1 MPRIDLADPGSNERP
16 ARNRGAGFEAALEGN
31 EGAVM
36 LEWRLPKGN
45 GARIQEHRR
54 FLDRVEAGERLAA
67 ALVDRVRGPA
77 IVLGIP
83 RGGVIVAATVARR
96 LHAPL
101 DVVVPRKIGAP
112 GNPELA
118 VGAVAEGVE
127 AIDHQSL
134 RRLGFD
140 ASAVRDEVE
149 RQTKEVAR
157 RTAAFRAGRPPLE
170 LDGRTAVLVDDG
182 IATGWTA
189 VAAAR
194 WCRQQRAGRVVVAV
208 PVGPPDLEHR
218 LGSEVDDVVVLLRPD
233 PYLAVGQA
241 YVRFEQVSDEQ
252 VLACLRGVDSP
263 D

>member
-1 MPRIDLADPGSNERP
+1 MLGRRSSDRI
-16 ARNRGAGFEAALEGN
+16 
-31 EGAVM
+31 
-36 LEWRLPKGN
+36 
-45 GARIQEHRR
+45 GARIEEQGR

-67 ALVDRVRGPA
+67 ALVGRVREPS

-101 DVVVPRKIGAP
+101 DVVVPRKVGAP

-127 AIDHQSL
+127 AIDHHAL

-140 ASAVRDEVE
+140 AGAVRGEVA
-149 RQTKEVAR
+149 RQTAEVAR
-157 RTAAFRAGRPPLE
+157 RTAAYRAGRAPLE
-170 LDGRTAVLVDDG
+170 LEGRTAVLVDDG

-194 WCRQQRAGRVVVAV
+194 WCRRRRAAWVVVAV
-208 PVGPPDLEHR
+208 PVGPPDLEQR
-218 LGSEVDDVVVLLRPD
+218 LGAEVDDVVVLLRPE

-241 YVRFEQVSDEQ
+241 YVRFDQVSDEE
-252 VLACLRGVDSP
+252 VLACLRGVD
-263 D
+263 DRQ

>member
-1 MPRIDLADPGSNERP
+1 M
-16 ARNRGAGFEAALEGN
+16 
-31 EGAVM
+31 
-36 LEWRLPKGN
+36 
-45 GARIQEHRR
+45 
-54 FLDRVEAGERLAA
+54 LDRVHRP
-67 ALVDRVRGPA
+67 AL
-77 IVLGIP
+77 ILGIP

-96 LHAPL
+96 LGAPL

-127 AIDHQSL
+127 AIDHQAL

-140 ASAVRDEVE
+140 ASAVRGEVA
-149 RQTKEVAR
+149 RQTMEVAR
-157 RTAAFRAGRPPLE
+157 RTAAYRAGRPPLR
-170 LDGRTAVLVDDG
+170 LAGRTAVLVDDG

-194 WCRQQRAGRVVVAV
+194 WCRRQRAGRVVMAV
-208 PVGPPDLEHR
+208 PVGPPDLERR
-218 LGSEVDDVVVLLRPD
+218 LGSEVDDVVVLERLD

-252 VLACLRGVDSP
+252 VLACLRAVDDP
-263 D
+263 G

>member
-1 MPRIDLADPGSNERP
+1 M
-16 ARNRGAGFEAALEGN
+16 EGN
-31 EGAVM
+31 HGPVM
-36 LEWRLPKGN
+36 LDRRPSEGT
-45 GARIQEHRR
+45 GARIEGHGR
-54 FLDRVEAGERLAA
+54 FLDRAEAGERLAA
-67 ALVDRVRGPA
+67 ALVERVREPA

-83 RGGVIVAATVARR
+83 RGGGIVAATVARR
-96 LHAPL
+96 LGAPL

-127 AIDHQSL
+127 AIDHQAL

-140 ASAVRDEVE
+140 SSAVRAEVE

-157 RTAAFRAGRPPLE
+157 RTEAYRTGRPPLDLE
-170 LDGRTAVLVDDG
+170 RRTAVLVDDG

-194 WCRQQRAGRVVVAV
+194 WCRSRRAARVVVAV
-208 PVGPPDLEHR
+208 PVGPPDLERR

-252 VLACLRGVDSP
+252 VLACLRAVNSP
-263 D
+263 G

>member
-1 MPRIDLADPGSNERP
+1 MLDRRP
-16 ARNRGAGFEAALEGN
+16 SE
-31 EGAVM
+31 
-36 LEWRLPKGN
+36 GN
-45 GARIQEHRR
+45 GARIEEHRR
-54 FLDRVEAGERLAA
+54 FLDRVEAGEQLAA
-67 ALVDRVRGPA
+67 ALVQRVREPA

-83 RGGVIVAATVARR
+83 RGGVIVAATVAQR
-96 LHAPL
+96 LGAPL

-127 AIDHQSL
+127 AVDHQAL

-140 ASAVRDEVE
+140 ASAIRAEIQ
-149 RQTKEVAR
+149 RQTAEVAR
-157 RTAAFRAGRPPLE
+157 RTEAYRAGRPPLE

-194 WCRQQRAGRVVVAV
+194 WCRQRHAPRVVVAV
-208 PVGPPDLEHR
+208 PVGPPDLERR
-218 LGSEVDDVVVLLRPD
+218 LGAEVDDVVVLRRPD

-241 YVRFEQVSDEQ
+241 YVRFDQVSDEQ
-252 VLACLRGVDSP
+252 VLACLQAVDRP
-263 D
+263 Q

>member
-1 MPRIDLADPGSNERP
+1 
-16 ARNRGAGFEAALEGN
+16 LEGN
-31 EGAVM
+31 HRPVM
-36 LEWRLPKGN
+36 LDWRPSKGN
-45 GARIQEHRR
+45 GARIEEHRR

-67 ALVDRVRGPA
+67 ALVERVREPA

-96 LHAPL
+96 LEAPL

-127 AIDHQSL
+127 AVDHQAL

-140 ASAVRDEVE
+140 ASAVRSEVQ
-149 RQTKEVAR
+149 RQTAEVAR
-157 RTAAFRAGRPPLE
+157 RTEAYRAGRPPLE
-170 LDGRTAVLVDDG
+170 LDGRTAILVDDG

-194 WCRQQRAGRVVVAV
+194 WCRHRRAARVVVAV
-208 PVGPPDLEHR
+208 PVGPPDLERR

-252 VLACLRGVDSP
+252 VLACLRAVDTP
-263 D
+263 Q

>member
-1 MPRIDLADPGSNERP
+1 MLDRRPSN
-16 ARNRGAGFEAALEGN
+16 
-31 EGAVM
+31 
-36 LEWRLPKGN
+36 GN
-45 GARIQEHRR
+45 GARIEEHRR
-54 FLDRVEAGERLAA
+54 FLDRAEAGERLAA
-67 ALVDRVRGPA
+67 ALVERVQEPA

-96 LHAPL
+96 LGAPL
-101 DVVVPRKIGAP
+101 DVVVPRKVGAP

-127 AIDHQSL
+127 AIDHQAL

-140 ASAVRDEVE
+140 ADAVRAEVR
-149 RQTKEVAR
+149 RQTGEVAR
-157 RTAAFRAGRPPLE
+157 RTEAYRAGRPPLR

-194 WCRQQRAGRVVVAV
+194 WCRHQHAGRVVVAV
-208 PVGPPDLEHR
+208 PVGPPDLERR
-218 LGSEVDDVVVLLRPD
+218 LGLEVDDVVVLLRPD

-241 YVRFEQVSDEQ
+241 YVRFDQVSDDQ
-252 VLACLRGVDSP
+252 VLACLEPVDRP
-263 D
+263 R

>member
-1 MPRIDLADPGSNERP
+1 MFDRRPSERT
-16 ARNRGAGFEAALEGN
+16 GAHIGE
-31 EGAVM
+31 
-36 LEWRLPKGN
+36 
-45 GARIQEHRR
+45 QER
-54 FLDRVEAGERLAA
+54 FRDRVEAGERLAA
-67 ALVDRVRGPA
+67 ALVERVREPA

-96 LHAPL
+96 LGAPL

-127 AIDHQSL
+127 AVDHQAL

-140 ASAVRDEVE
+140 AGAVRGEIA
-149 RQTKEVAR
+149 RQTMEVAR
-157 RTAAFRAGRPPLE
+157 RTAAYRAGRPPLD
-170 LDGRTAVLVDDG
+170 LAGRTAVLVDDG

-194 WCRQQRAGRVVVAV
+194 WCRQQSAGRVVVAV
-208 PVGPPDLEHR
+208 PVGPPDLEQR
-218 LGSEVDDVVVLLRPD
+218 LGWEVDDVVVLERPD

-252 VLACLRGVDSP
+252 VLACLRDVDSP
-263 D
+263 E

>member
-1 MPRIDLADPGSNERP
+1 MLDRRP
-16 ARNRGAGFEAALEGN
+16 SEGT
-31 EGAVM
+31 
-36 LEWRLPKGN
+36 
-45 GARIQEHRR
+45 GARIEEHRR
-54 FLDRVEAGERLAA
+54 FLDRAEAGERLAA
-67 ALVDRVRGPA
+67 ALVDRVREPA

-96 LHAPL
+96 LGAPL

-127 AIDHQSL
+127 AIDHQAL

-140 ASAVRDEVE
+140 AGAVRGEVQ
-149 RQTKEVAR
+149 RQMAEVAR
-157 RTAAFRAGRPPLE
+157 RTRAYRAGRPPLR

-194 WCRQQRAGRVVVAV
+194 WCRHQRAARVVVAV
-208 PVGPPDLEHR
+208 PVGPPDLERR
-218 LGSEVDDVVVLLRPD
+218 LGAEVDDVVVLRRPD

-252 VLACLRGVDSP
+252 VLACLRAVDGP
-263 D
+263 R

>member
-1 MPRIDLADPGSNERP
+1 L
-16 ARNRGAGFEAALEGN
+16 
-31 EGAVM
+31 
-36 LEWRLPKGN
+36 
-45 GARIQEHRR
+45 
-54 FLDRVEAGERLAA
+54 LDRVHRP
-67 ALVDRVRGPA
+67 AL
-77 IVLGIP
+77 ILGIP

-96 LHAPL
+96 LGAPL

-127 AIDHQSL
+127 AIDHQAL

-140 ASAVRDEVE
+140 ASAVRGEVA
-149 RQTKEVAR
+149 RQTMEVAR
-157 RTAAFRAGRPPLE
+157 RTAAYRAGRPPLR
-170 LDGRTAVLVDDG
+170 LAGRTAVLVDDG

-194 WCRQQRAGRVVVAV
+194 WCRRQRAGRVVMAV
-208 PVGPPDLEHR
+208 PVGPPDLERR
-218 LGSEVDDVVVLLRPD
+218 LGSEVDDVVVLERPD

-252 VLACLRGVDSP
+252 VLACLRAVDDP
-263 D
+263 G

>member
-1 MPRIDLADPGSNERP
+1 LD
-16 ARNRGAGFEAALEGN
+16 GN
-31 EGAVM
+31 HAPVM
-36 LEWRLPKGN
+36 LDRRPSEGN
-45 GARIQEHRR
+45 GARIEEHRR
-54 FLDRVEAGERLAA
+54 FLDRVEAGEQLAA
-67 ALVDRVRGPA
+67 ALVQRVREPA

-83 RGGVIVAATVARR
+83 RGGVIVAATVAQR
-96 LHAPL
+96 LGAPL

-127 AIDHQSL
+127 AVDHQAL

-140 ASAVRDEVE
+140 ASAIRAEIQ
-149 RQTKEVAR
+149 RQTAEVAR
-157 RTAAFRAGRPPLE
+157 RTEAYRAGRPPLE

-194 WCRQQRAGRVVVAV
+194 WCRQRHAARVVVAV
-208 PVGPPDLEHR
+208 PVGPPDLERR
-218 LGSEVDDVVVLLRPD
+218 LGSEVDDVVVLRRPD

-241 YVRFEQVSDEQ
+241 YVRFDQVSDEQ
-252 VLACLRGVDSP
+252 VLACLQAVDRP
-263 D
+263 Q